1 VQVPPSQEK
10 TAVGSYGLIRDVE
23 AGSLTLNQRVQGSN
37 PCTPTSEFRRLVRLS
52 PDAASQKSRLGSTWE
67 ARGGDR
73 AERAVTPDGG
83 IHRFGSAGRWLGGEP
98 RGRRPLARQ
107 PTTGQQRRQAKRE
120 LPGTASMM
128 RAAEPS
134 AART

>member
-1 VQVPPSQEK
+1 M
-10 TAVGSYGLIRDVE
+10 L
-23 AGSLTLNQRVQGSN
+23 
-37 PCTPTSEFRRLVRLS
+37 RLVRLLLIS
-52 PDAASQKSRLGSTWE
+52 GSKLESLHTHQRIQALSTTLTGCCFPEIAIGKHMGSTW
-67 ARGGDR
+67 RGS
-73 AERAVTPDGG
+73 VTPDGG